1 MKFFLFFNLFFLGM
15 LPAPAQQYELH
26 YFSFQSQL
34 EDLKMA
40 YVYEK
45 PDSYNGKTVVL
56 LHGKNFSNKYWWKTI
71 DSLLHKGFAI
81 LAPDQIGFGNSS
93 MPAKYQYTFHQL
105 AFNTKKLI
113 DTLGIARPI
122 IIGHS
127 LGGMLAIRYALMY
140 PNECSRLIL
149 EDPIGLEDW
158 KLSIP
163 YSSIDE
169 SYKSELSKDS
179 SSLKKYM
186 LENYFHGEWKQ
197 NYNALLADCSVNLG
211 RQDYAWSM
219 ALTTDMMFTQ
229 PVLYEFQNIKVPV
242 VLIIGD
248 KDRTAPGKEKLTK
261 EKAAKLGN
269 YPALG
274 KNAAAKIPDCKLIML
289 KGVGHIPHEEVL
301 GQFISIL
308 NTAINEK

>member
-1 MKFFLFFNLFFLGM
+1 
-15 LPAPAQQYELH
+15 
-26 YFSFQSQL
+26 
-34 EDLKMA
+34 MA

-45 PDSYNGKTVVL
+45 PGSWNGKTVVL

-71 DSLLHKGFAI
+71 DSLLHKGFAV

-93 MPAKYQYTFHQL
+93 ILAKYQYTFQQL
-105 AFNTKKLI
+105 AINTKKLI

-122 IIGHS
+122 ILGHS

-140 PNECSRLIL
+140 PTECSQLIL

-163 YSSIDE
+163 YSPIDE
-169 SYKSELSKDS
+169 LYKSESLKDS

-186 LENYFHGEWKQ
+186 LENYFHGEWKP
-197 NYNALLADCSVNLG
+197 NYNVLLADCSVNLG

-219 ALTTDMMFTQ
+219 ALTTDMMLTQ
-229 PVLYEFQNIKVPV
+229 PVLYEFQHIKVPV
-242 VLIIGD
+242 VLMIGD
-248 KDRTAPGKEKLTK
+248 KDRTAPGKEKLPK

-274 KNAAAKIPDCKLIML
+274 KAAATKIPGCKLITL
-289 KGVGHIPHEEVL
+289 QGVGHIPHEEAF

-308 NTAINEK
+308 YAAIINQQMAGKIF